1 MPIPHHLPQIKYSY
15 GDGFSS
21 IALKRETIH

>member
-1 MPIPHHLPQIKYSY
+1 MPTPHHLPQIKYSY
-15 GDGFSS
+15 VDGFST